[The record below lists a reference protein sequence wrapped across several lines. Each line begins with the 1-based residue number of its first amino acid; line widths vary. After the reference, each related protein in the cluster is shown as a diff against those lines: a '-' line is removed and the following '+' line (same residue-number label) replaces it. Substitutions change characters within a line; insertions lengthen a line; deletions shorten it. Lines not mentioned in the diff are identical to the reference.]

1 MMRKRGVTPIVIMS
15 FNFIKEKIVM
25 KLSTRFA
32 IVEMTR
38 VKFFGLV
45 VIAGILMWYF
55 CPWLARIISGN

>member
-1 MMRKRGVTPIVIMS
+1 
-15 FNFIKEKIVM
+15 M

-45 VIAGILMWYF
+45 VIAGLLMWYF